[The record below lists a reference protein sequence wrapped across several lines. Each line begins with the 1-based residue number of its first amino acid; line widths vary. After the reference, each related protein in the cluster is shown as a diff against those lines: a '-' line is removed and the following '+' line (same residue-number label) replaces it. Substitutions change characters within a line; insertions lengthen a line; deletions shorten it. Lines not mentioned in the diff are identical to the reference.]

1 MSLHRR
7 TFRRR
12 PAVVV
17 ACAIALGTLPATSAM
32 AQGPV
37 LLEAFVQRHE
47 RSSEPLFGGVAIS
60 SFRGPLGVRLS
71 GALHSR
77 QVNVGVFDCAS
88 LPCPPYSDGT
98 VDVRDWTADADI
110 VLEPFRP
117 VGAARTILLGF
128 SPYAFAGIGGRGVS
142 RSDVPDTSVATA
154 SFGAGVRHQFAGP
167 LTVGAEA
174 RYRRALR
181 SDSAIA
187 LGDRSRVEYRVAL
200 GFSFGGRRH
209 MTSEG
214 ALARAD
220 AESCGGD
227 CAPRAVERRV
237 FAERTASRVLDRADA
252 MVGKCRDA
260 FDFVQAAFASEGVQ
274 LPTSPRRMMA
284 AGSPVPVTVGSLR
297 PGDLLFFAS
306 DRLIVDHV
314 AIYVGG
320 DRVVHASNGHVR
332 YDVLGEGA
340 RGTWLAEHLV
350 TARRIVT
357 GDEMRLR
364 PRHSP

>member
-1 MSLHRR
+1 MSLLRRTSHRR
-7 TFRRR
+7 RV
-12 PAVVV
+12 VVV
-17 ACAIALGTLPATSAM
+17 ACAVALCASPAGTAL

-37 LLEAFVQRHE
+37 VLDAFVQRHE
-47 RSSEPLFGGVAIS
+47 QSSEPLFGGMAIS

-77 QVNVGVFDCAS
+77 RIDVPVADCAA
-88 LPCPPYSDGT
+88 LPCPPYSSGH
-98 VDVRDWTADADI
+98 VDVRSWTADADI
-110 VLEPFRP
+110 VVEPFRP

-128 SPYAFAGIGGRGVS
+128 SPYAFVGIGGRGLS
-142 RSDVPDTSVATA
+142 RADVPDTSVATA
-154 SFGAGVRHQFAGP
+154 SFGAGVHHQFVGP
-167 LTVGAEA
+167 LIVGAEG
-174 RYRRALR
+174 RYRRTLR

-187 LGDRSRVEYRVAL
+187 LGDRSRVEYRIAL
-200 GFSFGGRRH
+200 GFSFGGRRR

-252 MVGKCRDA
+252 MVGKRRDA
-260 FDFVQAAFASEGVQ
+260 FDFVEAAFASEGVQ
-274 LPTSPRRMMA
+274 LPSSPRRMMT
-284 AGSPVPVTVGSLR
+284 AGSPVPVTVGALR

-306 DRLIVDHV
+306 DRLVVDHV
-314 AIYVGG
+314 AIYVGS

-332 YDVLGEGA
+332 YDVLGEGS

-350 TARRIVT
+350 TARRVVT